1 MRATLIIAAH
11 HLRRLA
17 RRPGLVLL
25 LMAVPVTLAFIE
37 YGAFGRGVAEGK
49 LPPVRVLFLDE
60 DGSFAS
66 RFVPQ
71 MFSNGAIRDMFAIAT
86 VADRDAAKRAF
97 ERSEAAA
104 LVVIPKGF
112 QDALLDGRGARLVL
126 YKNPL
131 ASIGSGIVEG
141 VLEMVTAIGN
151 RLYVEAAA
159 PLQRIRALQEAG
171 RDPTSDEIADIP
183 RGFFEAGRRFNRMT
197 LLENNTVAVQRPGA
211 TPESRPG
218 LGNRSEFFALFFPGL
233 VIFAMMFL
241 SQSLALG
248 LLRDRLRGL
257 ERRVAMTPASWPAL
271 AAGGAVYLV
280 TALTGVM
287 VVLAI
292 VGVAIFGLTLRAP
305 LALLLITFGVA
316 LFAAGLQLVIV
327 TTARSDRSAG
337 FMGTAVLLVLMLL
350 GGTFV
355 PAEQFPPYLRVLSFR
370 VPNGAAQQAFIEV
383 LGHKQGLAAVQSL
396 VLVTW
401 SWAILMLGSYVYL
414 KRRSLTRP

>member
-1 MRATLIIAAH
+1 LRATLIIAAH

-17 RRPGLVLL
+17 RRPGLVVL
-25 LMAVPVTLAFIE
+25 LMAVPVTLALIE
-37 YGAFGRGVAEGK
+37 YGAFGSGVAEGK
-49 LPPVRVLFLDE
+49 LPPVKVLFLDE
-60 DGSFAS
+60 DASFAS

-71 MFSNGAIRDMFAIAT
+71 FFSNGAIRDMFATAT
-86 VADRDAAKRAF
+86 VADREAAKRAF

-104 LVVIPKGF
+104 LIVVPKGF
-112 QDALLDGRGARLVL
+112 QDALLDGRDAHLVL
-126 YKNPL
+126 YKNPIE
-131 ASIGSGIVEG
+131 SIGPGIVEG

-151 RLYVEAAA
+151 RLYAEATAPVE
-159 PLQRIRALQEAG
+159 RIRELQKAG
-171 RDPTSDEIADIP
+171 REPTSDEVAAIS

-197 LLENNTVAVQRPGA
+197 LLEKNTVAVQRPGA
-211 TPESRPG
+211 APESRAG
-218 LGNRSEFFALFFPGL
+218 FGNRGEFFALFFPGL

-257 ERRVAMTPASWPAL
+257 EQRIAVTPASWPAI

-287 VVLAI
+287 AVLAI
-292 VGVAIFGLTLRAP
+292 VGVGIFGLTLRAP

-327 TTARSDRSAG
+327 ATARSDRSAG
-337 FMGTAVLLVLMLL
+337 FMGTALLLILMLL

-355 PAEQFPPYLRVLSFR
+355 PAEQFPPWLRVLSFR

-383 LGHKQGLAAVQSL
+383 LAHKHGLGGIQSL

-401 SWAILMLGSYVYL
+401 TWAILMMGAYVYL
-414 KRRSLTRP
+414 KRRSFAR